1 MLLKNLIKDIPIKN
15 KKINVKGLAI
25 NSKKIKK
32 GYIFFA
38 IKGLKSNGEK
48 YIAEAVKKGASVII
62 CSRKCKY
69 KNEKI
74 PIIKTS
80 NIRNYLSKIA
90 SKFFQLKPKN
100 IIAVTGTNGKT
111 SVADLFYQILSLN
124 NIPVASIGTL
134 GLKYKGKTIK
144 SNLTSPDTILLHQ
157 DLEKIK
163 KNKIDNVIIEASS
176 HGLHQSRINYLKL
189 KAGIFTNFSQDHLDY
204 HKTMNSYLN
213 SKFILFK
220 NILSKGK
227 TIISDKTIKEFEFLK
242 KIANRRK
249 LKIIDVSVINKKISK
264 IKNLKLNE
272 FQSKNL
278 SMAIA
283 AAKFCNLNEEKIFN
297 SLKKIKDVSGRLEL
311 VRVFSNNIKV
321 YVDFAHTP
329 DALKK
334 TLKALRDLY
343 GDNISI
349 VFGCGGDRDFKKR
362 PMMAK
367 IVNSYCKKI
376 YITDDNPRN
385 ENPHRIRQTI
395 LKYINHRDCFN
406 IGNRSKA
413 IHTAI
418 INAEPNDVILIAGK
432 GHESEQIYKNRVI
445 KISDKQIIKRLNSKI
460 KKISLSQQNY
470 LQNQKILNE
479 IKSNFKAQNFNGIS
493 IDTRMLKKDNL
504 FLTIKGKNNNGAKFV
519 TKALKKGAKYIVS
532 SQNIKKQKNKTI
544 KVKNEIKF
552 LNKYAS
558 KKREKT
564 RAKIIAVTGSAG
576 KTSLKN
582 LIKDLLNNF
591 GKTLSSPK
599 SYNNHFGVPL
609 SLSQLKIEHKFGV
622 FEVGMSKKG
631 EIDKLTK
638 LIRPHFGIITNIGE
652 AHIENFKNLRGIADA
667 KGEIIQNIEKGG
679 TIILNRDDEYFTNLE
694 KKAKKNN
701 LKIVTFGINKKSNV
715 QLVSK
720 SKKRDQELL
729 TIKIKEK
736 ILKVKIKNIN
746 FYNVLS
752 SLALLD
758 ELNLNLNT
766 IINNFKNYEPS
777 EGRGKIHNIKR
788 YKKNFKLIDES
799 YNANPISVKN
809 AIQKL
814 GSIKK
819 QKFKKYLLLGDML
832 ELGQKSEILHKKLSK
847 VINNSDIDKVFIKGN
862 KTLTT
867 YRNIHKEKRGN
878 IFQEE
883 EDVDFTLNNII
894 ANNDYLMIKGSN
906 ATNLNNLS
914 KRMIKGI

>member
-134 GLKYKGKTIK
+134 GLKYKGKIIK

-329 DALKK
+329 DALRK

-385 ENPHRIRQTI
+385 ENPRRIRQTI
-395 LKYINHRDCFN
+395 LKYIKDKDCFN

-413 IHTAI
+413 IHSAI

-470 LQNQKILNE
+470 LQNQKILSE
-479 IKSNFKAQNFNGIS
+479 IKSNFKAQNFHGIS

-679 TIILNRDDEYFTNLE
+679 TIILNRDDEHFTYLE

-720 SKKRDQELL
+720 SKNRDQELL

-758 ELNLNLNT
+758 ELNLNQNN

-832 ELGQKSEILHKKLSK
+832 ELGQKSEILHKELSK

>member
-134 GLKYKGKTIK
+134 GLKYKGKIIK

-311 VRVFSNNIKV
+311 VRVFPNNIKV

-395 LKYINHRDCFN
+395 LKYIKDRDCFN

-413 IHTAI
+413 IHSAI

-479 IKSNFKAQNFNGIS
+479 IQSNFKAKNFTGIS

-552 LNKYAS
+552 LNKYAF

-638 LIRPHFGIITNIGE
+638 LIRPQFGIITNIGE

-667 KGEIIQNIEKGG
+667 KGEITRNIEKGG
-679 TIILNRDDEYFTNLE
+679 TIILNRDDEYFTYLK

>member
-283 AAKFCNLNEEKIFN
+283 AAKFCNLSEEKIFN

-311 VRVFSNNIKV
+311 VRIFSNNIKV

-385 ENPHRIRQTI
+385 ENPRRIRQTI
-395 LKYINHRDCFN
+395 LKYIKDKDCFN

-413 IHTAI
+413 IHSAI

-479 IKSNFKAQNFNGIS
+479 IQSNFKAQNFNGIS

-552 LNKYAS
+552 LNKYAF
-558 KKREKT
+558 KKRENT
-564 RAKIIAVTGSAG
+564 RAKIIGVTGSAG

-878 IFQEE
+878 IFQDE

>member
-90 SKFFQLKPKN
+90 SKFFKLKPKN

-134 GLKYKGKTIK
+134 GLKYKGRTIK

-227 TIISDKTIKEFEFLK
+227 TIISDKTIKEFKFLK

-264 IKNLKLNE
+264 IRNLKLNE

-334 TLKALRDLY
+334 TLKVLRDLY

-385 ENPHRIRQTI
+385 ENPRRIRQTI
-395 LKYINHRDCFN
+395 LKYIKDKDCFN

-413 IHTAI
+413 IHSAI

-470 LQNQKILNE
+470 LQNQKILSE
-479 IKSNFKAQNFNGIS
+479 IKSNFKAQNFHGIS
-493 IDTRMLKKDNL
+493 IDTRILKKDNL

-558 KKREKT
+558 KKRENA

-622 FEVGMSKKG
+622 FEVGMSQKG

-679 TIILNRDDEYFTNLE
+679 TIILNRDDEHFTYLE

-720 SKKRDQELL
+720 SKNRDQELL

-758 ELNLNLNT
+758 ELNLNQNN

>member
-157 DLEKIK
+157 NLEKIK

-249 LKIIDVSVINKKISK
+249 LKIIDASVINKKISK

-385 ENPHRIRQTI
+385 ENPYRIRQTI
-395 LKYINHRDCFN
+395 FKYIKDKDCFN

-413 IHTAI
+413 IHSAI

-470 LQNQKILNE
+470 LLNQKILSE
-479 IKSNFKAQNFNGIS
+479 IKSNFKAQNFHGIS

-638 LIRPHFGIITNIGE
+638 LIRPQFGIITNIGE

-679 TIILNRDDEYFTNLE
+679 TIILNRDDEYFTYLE

>member
-1 MLLKNLIKDIPIKN
+1 
-15 KKINVKGLAI
+15 V
-25 NSKKIKK
+25 
-32 GYIFFA
+32 
-38 IKGLKSNGEK
+38 
-48 YIAEAVKKGASVII
+48 
-62 CSRKCKY
+62 
-69 KNEKI
+69 
-74 PIIKTS
+74 
-80 NIRNYLSKIA
+80 
-90 SKFFQLKPKN
+90 
-100 IIAVTGTNGKT
+100 
-111 SVADLFYQILSLN
+111 LF
-124 NIPVASIGTL
+124 
-134 GLKYKGKTIK
+134 
-144 SNLTSPDTILLHQ
+144 
-157 DLEKIK
+157 
-163 KNKIDNVIIEASS
+163 
-176 HGLHQSRINYLKL
+176 
-189 KAGIFTNFSQDHLDY
+189 
-204 HKTMNSYLN
+204 
-213 SKFILFK
+213 
-220 NILSKGK
+220 
-227 TIISDKTIKEFEFLK
+227 
-242 KIANRRK
+242 
-249 LKIIDVSVINKKISK
+249 
-264 IKNLKLNE
+264 
-272 FQSKNL
+272 
-278 SMAIA
+278 
-283 AAKFCNLNEEKIFN
+283 
-297 SLKKIKDVSGRLEL
+297 
-311 VRVFSNNIKV
+311 
-321 YVDFAHTP
+321 
-329 DALKK
+329 
-334 TLKALRDLY
+334 
-343 GDNISI
+343 
-349 VFGCGGDRDFKKR
+349 
-362 PMMAK
+362 
-367 IVNSYCKKI
+367 
-376 YITDDNPRN
+376 
-385 ENPHRIRQTI
+385 
-395 LKYINHRDCFN
+395 
-406 IGNRSKA
+406 RS
-413 IHTAI
+413 
-418 INAEPNDVILIAGK
+418 
-432 GHESEQIYKNRVI
+432 
-445 KISDKQIIKRLNSKI
+445 
-460 KKISLSQQNY
+460 
-470 LQNQKILNE
+470 
-479 IKSNFKAQNFNGIS
+479 
-493 IDTRMLKKDNL
+493 
-504 FLTIKGKNNNGAKFV
+504 
-519 TKALKKGAKYIVS
+519 
-532 SQNIKKQKNKTI
+532 I
-544 KVKNEIKF
+544 KVKNEIEF

-564 RAKIIAVTGSAG
+564 RAEIIAVTGSAG

-652 AHIENFKNLRGIADA
+652 AHIENFKNLHGIADA

-679 TIILNRDDEYFTNLE
+679 TIILNRDDKYFTSLE

-701 LKIVTFGINKKSNV
+701 LKIVTFGINIKSNV

-720 SKKRDQELL
+720 SKKRDHELL
-729 TIKIKEK
+729 IIKIKEK
-736 ILKVKIKNIN
+736 ILRVKIKNIN

-766 IINNFKNYEPS
+766 IINDFKNYEPS

>member
-297 SLKKIKDVSGRLEL
+297 SLKKIKDISGRLEL

-395 LKYINHRDCFN
+395 LKYIKNRDCFN

-413 IHTAI
+413 IHSAI

-470 LQNQKILNE
+470 LQNQKILSE
-479 IKSNFKAQNFNGIS
+479 IKSNFKAQNFHGIS

-758 ELNLNLNT
+758 ELNLNQNNV
-766 IINNFKNYEPS
+766 INNFKNYEPS

-832 ELGQKSEILHKKLSK
+832 ELGQKSEILHKKISK